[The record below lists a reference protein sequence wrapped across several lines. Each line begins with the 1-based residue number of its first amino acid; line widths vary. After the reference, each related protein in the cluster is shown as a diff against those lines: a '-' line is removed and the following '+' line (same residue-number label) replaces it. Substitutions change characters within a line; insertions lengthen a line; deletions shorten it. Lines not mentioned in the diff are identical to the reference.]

1 MNSRF
6 TEYSFLSLAA
16 KKASTYVLEQNW
28 FADPL
33 EVRSFFASFDS
44 SIKEI
49 ISDLLYLDDLN
60 YQIQKVTVPKS
71 IAIENSKQIH
81 KCRDLSHLPFKA
93 QVLGTAILMALSD
106 EWESIL
112 GDSDQYKMAILG
124 NRLDRIEDKKSGKKV
139 FRVGS
144 KTVYRFWADDYSQ
157 FVSQTSNG
165 FNRAMEGLEGKRRV
179 CLISTDISSFY
190 PSINLDNL
198 IALLLRST
206 SVNELEKEHIKKF
219 FSSIKLAMNSAEM
232 HGLPQG
238 MVASGFFANIYL
250 TEFDQKIE
258 QELLSSI
265 TLKAKN
271 PKVSFYSRYV
281 DDIRIVVTYD
291 PTKSAPIKRVKSHP
305 IYKAAEA
312 CLKSRSLTLSEEKTY
327 ILDLDRNGAKLT
339 EGLLAEHMQ
348 QLSSKAYGALIPHKA
363 EELSYNFELLFGI
376 DSAADRKPA
385 GGEVQRNKYKPV
397 IDGPG
402 VRPESRKRFAV
413 GKFRRL
419 YLTYKD
425 CSEKLDLIKNRF
437 IDEVFREWKNNPSQI
452 RLLYYVF
459 DLSGYQ
465 EKYISESIKFVELYP
480 DLDENIDAKKWIP
493 FIRSSILR
501 TFIDRATKANTCSP
515 SVLKLVEKCLSPK
528 NPWYLRALAWQLL
541 AVYRLGIK
549 PTLHDKTR
557 PTSSEKS
564 VYLAYSFW
572 RFCMA
577 PTKSS
582 GEIVRNGILVAKTV
596 AVSKKAF
603 EEILRI
609 IFKNTDDDELIFK
622 ILSENIKEILKLE
635 KFEIRSRKTRAFA
648 QKLSLSVEGKKA
660 NKTLKTSTQ
669 EDEWSLAS
677 EILKDKYRDPLHAV
691 ELFTKVVRSLMVLMP
706 DINLA
711 ALRGRISPFSF
722 KINPKGQV
730 KYKPRSSLAG
740 WSSLDWESANWLD
753 STEKGS
759 NWGWPLGLLLRL
771 ILTGKKELLFGT
783 PPSYRYNQFINQSK
797 LCAEGGFAP
806 DSLVDILSRLTCWP
820 GTHIQPYKKIFDLLT
835 DLDSTQTELNMLSIS
850 NSIRLLNG
858 PKFSKTFEST
868 KLRVFLCQTFNGLP
882 RNQMLSD
889 TLRSRKMVLHTLDEV
904 ESRISVNRDIK
915 TACGLAECTD
925 LIIFPEMSVPKEAI
939 GDLFRFVKKNNV
951 VILFGAFPEKDNH
964 GVLRNTLHW
973 MFPTTDRVGNI
984 DVQYLKQD
992 KIFPIE
998 AEISKLGIVPANPQ
1012 IIWRLNFAPENRL
1025 CAINCYELTNIDIKA
1040 LLSGRVEFV
1049 SVCASNTDVSL
1060 FDGQAKSYSYDLYGF
1075 VCIVNSG
1082 LKGGSC
1088 IYAPYKGENEKQ
1100 IIHLHGE
1107 EQLLVPAVV
1116 IDTSDFRSK
1125 KGKPVKTEPA
1135 GFKIRK

>member
-1 MNSRF
+1 MNSKF

-44 SIKEI
+44 SIKDI
-49 ISDLLYLDDLN
+49 IDDLMYRDDLE

-71 IAIENSKQIH
+71 IAIEHNKQIH

-106 EWESIL
+106 EWENVL
-112 GDSDQYKMAILG
+112 GDSDQFKMAILG
-124 NRLDRIEDKKSGKKV
+124 NRLDRVDDKSSGKKV

-165 FNRAMEGLEGKRRV
+165 FNIAMEDLEAKRRV

-198 IALLLRST
+198 IEILLSST
-206 SVNELEKEHIKKF
+206 SINDLEKEHIKKF
-219 FSSIKLAMNSAEM
+219 MYSVKRAMKLAEM
-232 HGLPQG
+232 SGLPQG

-250 TEFDQKIE
+250 TEFDRKIE
-258 QELLSSI
+258 NELLSSI
-265 TLKAKN
+265 SLKVKN
-271 PKVSFYSRYV
+271 PKVTFYSRYV
-281 DDIRIVVTYD
+281 DDIRIVVSYD

-305 IYKAAEA
+305 IYKAVEA
-312 CLKSRSLTLSEEKTY
+312 CLKSRNLILSEEKTY

-348 QLSSKAYGALIPHKA
+348 QLSSKAYGALIPSKA

-425 CSEKLDLIKNRF
+425 CSEKLPLIKNRF

-459 DLSGYQ
+459 DLSDYY
-465 EKYISESIKFVELYP
+465 EKYISESIKFVDLYP
-480 DLDENIDAKKWIP
+480 DLDENVDAKKWIP

-501 TFIDRATKANTCSP
+501 TFIDRATKVNTCPP
-515 SVLKLVEKCLSPK
+515 SVLKLVIRCLSAK

-541 AVYRLGIK
+541 AVYRLSLK
-549 PTLHDKTR
+549 PDLHEKIR
-557 PTSSEKS
+557 PSPSEKS
-564 VYLAYSFW
+564 VFHAYSFW

-577 PTKSS
+577 PSKST
-582 GEIVRNGILVAKTV
+582 EDIIRNGILVAKTV
-596 AVSKKAF
+596 AVSKKAL
-603 EEILRI
+603 EEIFRN
-609 IFKNTDDDELIFK
+609 IFKSTDNDDLALK
-622 ILSENIKEILKLE
+622 ILAENIKEILKIE
-635 KFEIRSRKTRAFA
+635 KIEIKSRRTRAFA
-648 QKLSLSVEGKKA
+648 QKLGLSVEGKTTVKFQK
-660 NKTLKTSTQ
+660 NSKV
-669 EDEWSLAS
+669 EDEWSLAT
-677 EILKDKYRDPLHAV
+677 EILKDKYRDPLQAV
-691 ELFTKVVRSLMVLMP
+691 ELFIKVVRSLLVLIP
-706 DINLA
+706 DLDAA

-730 KYKPRSSLAG
+730 QYKPRSNSPG
-740 WSSLDWESANWLD
+740 WSSLDWESASWID

-783 PPSYRYNQFINQSK
+783 PPSYRYNQFINQSR

-806 DSLVDILSRLTCWP
+806 DSLIDILSRLTCWP
-820 GTHIQPYKKIFDLLT
+820 GTHILPYKKFFDLLT
-835 DLDSTQTELNMLSIS
+835 DLDSTCAELKTLSIS

-889 TLRSRKMVLHTLDEV
+889 ALRSRKMVLHTLDEV
-904 ESRISVNRDIK
+904 ENRILVNRDIQS
-915 TACGLAECTD
+915 TCGLAECTD
-925 LIIFPEMSVPKEAI
+925 LLIFPEMSVPKEAI

-964 GVLRNTLHW
+964 GKLRNTLHW
-973 MFPTTDRVGNI
+973 MFPTTDKVGHI
-984 DVQYLKQD
+984 DVQSLKQD

-998 AEISKLGIVPANPQ
+998 AEINKLGIVPANPQ

-1135 GFKIRK
+1135 GFKVRK